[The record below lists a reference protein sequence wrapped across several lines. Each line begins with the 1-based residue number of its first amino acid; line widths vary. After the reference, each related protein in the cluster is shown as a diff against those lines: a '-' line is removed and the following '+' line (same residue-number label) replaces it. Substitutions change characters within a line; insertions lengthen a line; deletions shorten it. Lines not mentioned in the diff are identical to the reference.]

1 MPDAERLEGGQT
13 RTEQA
18 GVAAAQMAV
27 VASSEALPSI
37 AEATPAEIEDM
48 VRQLDRL
55 SADAVT
61 CLENATRASEQAGV
75 TADAIE
81 GPDGHLLA
89 AMLERQ
95 QVLLMALERQLA
107 RGGTSALTP
116 QRWQTIVATLEQR
129 NRHCRRLLVSHVEA
143 LEARLAGA
151 QRQQEQ
157 SRSYRTHEAFAAPGH
172 M

>member
-27 VASSEALPSI
+27 VASSEALSPI

-61 CLENATRASEQAGV
+61 CLENATRASEQADV

-81 GPDGHLLA
+81 GADGRLLA
-89 AMLERQ
+89 AMLE
-95 QVLLMALERQLA
+95 
-107 RGGTSALTP
+107 
-116 QRWQTIVATLEQR
+116 
-129 NRHCRRLLVSHVEA
+129 H
-143 LEARLAGA
+143 
-151 QRQQEQ
+151 QQEQ